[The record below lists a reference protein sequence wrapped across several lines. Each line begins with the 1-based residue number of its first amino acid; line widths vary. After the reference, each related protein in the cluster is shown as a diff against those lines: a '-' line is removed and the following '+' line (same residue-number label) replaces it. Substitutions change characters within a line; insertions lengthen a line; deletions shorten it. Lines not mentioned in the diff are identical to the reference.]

1 MAGKR
6 KEINKNSIFQARLR
20 KLHSKKIRTL
30 DELAEEFG
38 STRQTVSKWM
48 NGDSVPDIEALVRIA
63 DFYNV
68 STDYLLGRSNTLSTD
83 INVKAAMEYT
93 GLSEQAVEWLHIG
106 LDDFECDGVVGLD
119 EESKKGNWA
128 VVSELIQDKAFSKMI
143 HHLKEISQEAYF
155 EKILK
160 ILWDEYSNYDLSEED
175 SNFRYANQEDRKIV
189 VNNHIHVLTAI
200 RPWEKE
206 EIQKRINNMDDN
218 ELSSDVLSAML
229 AAEQS
234 NELHQFHAAKAFNS
248 CIDQIVAASVQKAE
262 SRFAHQE
269 E

>member
-20 KLHSKKIRTL
+20 ELHSKKIRTL

-68 STDYLLGRSNTLSTD
+68 STDYLLGRSNTLSAD

-119 EESKKGNWA
+119 EESKKENWA
-128 VVSELIQDKAFSKMI
+128 IVSELIQDGAFTKMI
-143 HHLKEISQEAYF
+143 HNLKEIALEAYL

-160 ILWDEYSNYDLSEED
+160 ILYEEYSECDLPEED
-175 SNFRYANQEDRKIV
+175 PNFRYANKEDRAIV
-189 VNNHIHVLTAI
+189 VANHIHVLTMK
-200 RPWEKE
+200 RPWDKE
-206 EIQKRINNMDDN
+206 NIEEWVRGMDDN
-218 ELSSDVLSAML
+218 ALSLDVWKAMYSA
-229 AAEQS
+229 EES
-234 NELHQFHAAKAFNS
+234 NELHQFHAAKAFTGY
-248 CIDQIVAASVQKAE
+248 IDRLVEASYRKAE
-262 SRFAHQE
+262 QRFEQL
-269 E
+269 